1 MELVNYKNTLE
12 EIKGKIYQAKNR
24 AMQKV
29 NKELVS
35 LYWEIGKT
43 ITEKTEK
50 EGWGKSTVQKLA
62 KDLDIEFPGIR
73 GFSQRNLW
81 NMKNFFEEYKENIK
95 LQSVI
100 AEIGW
105 THHLFILRLKT
116 DKEKEF
122 YMMMTQKFGWSVR
135 MLERQIEADLFSQSE
150 KNQTNFEKTLSKE
163 RAVLASLNVK
173 DDYNFDFLDISEK
186 HLERELEDEL
196 INKICDFL
204 KELGGNFAFIDRQYR
219 VEINDKEFFIDLLFY
234 NRELQCL
241 VAVELKTGEFK
252 AEYASKM
259 NLYLSALND
268 TRKLPHEKNSIGI
281 IICKSKD
288 RTIVEYTLDG
298 MTKPL
303 GVATYSQ
310 YENLKKLPERVS
322 KYLPA
327 EEDIIKRLAE

>member
-1 MELVNYKNTLE
+1 MELVNYQNTLE
-12 EIKGKIYQAKNR
+12 DIKGKIYQAKNE
-24 AMQKV
+24 AMRVV
-29 NKELVS
+29 NKKLVS

-62 KDLDIEFPGIR
+62 KDLDVEFPGIR
-73 GFSQRNLW
+73 GFSIANLW
-81 NMKNFFEEYKENIK
+81 NMKNFYETFSENKK
-95 LQSVI
+95 LQTVSV
-100 AEIGW
+100 EIGW
-105 THHLFILRLKT
+105 SQNLRILRLKT
-116 DKEKEF
+116 DEEKGF

-135 MLERQIEADLFSQSE
+135 MLERQIESDLFSQSE
-150 KNQTNFEKTLSKE
+150 KNQTNFEKTLSKD

-219 VEINDKEFFIDLLFY
+219 VEIEGDEFFIDLLFY

-252 AEYASKM
+252 AEYGSKM
-259 NLYLSALND
+259 NLYLSALNA
-268 TRKLPHEKNSIGI
+268 TKKLPHEQNAIGI
-281 IICKSKD
+281 IICKSKK
-288 RTIVEYTLDG
+288 RTIVEYALQDLN
-298 MTKPL
+298 KPL

-310 YENLKKLPERVS
+310 YKNLENLPERVS

-327 EEDIIKRLAE
+327 EEEIIKKLAE

>member
-1 MELVNYKNTLE
+1 MRV
-12 EIKGKIYQAKNR
+12 
-24 AMQKV
+24 V
-29 NKELVS
+29 NKKLVS

-43 ITEKTEK
+43 ISEKTEK

-73 GFSQRNLW
+73 GFSIANLW
-81 NMKNFFEEYKENIK
+81 NMKKFYETFSQNEK
-95 LQSVI
+95 LQTVSV
-100 AEIGW
+100 EIGW
-105 THHLFILRLKT
+105 SQNLLILKLKT
-116 DKEKEF
+116 DEEKLF

-135 MLERQIEADLFSQSE
+135 MLERQIESDLFSQAE
-150 KNQTNFEKTLSKE
+150 KNQTNFEKTLSKD

-204 KELGGNFAFIDRQYR
+204 KELGGSFAFIDRQYR
-219 VEINDKEFFIDLLFY
+219 VEIEGDEFFIDLLFY
-234 NRELQCL
+234 NREMQCL
-241 VAVELKTGEFK
+241 VAVDLKVGEFK

-268 TRKLPHEKNSIGI
+268 KKKLPHEKNSIGI

-310 YENLKKLPERVS
+310 YENLEKLPERVS
-322 KYLPA
+322 KYLPG
-327 EEDIIKRLAE
+327 EEEIIKKLAE